1 MPLPDSAQLSLQV
14 NSNAVQSKPKHAMI
28 VRMSA
33 ETLDAL
39 EAFPNHPP
47 LSFDF
52 GDHPGIYI
60 GDTFFPM
67 RPQKESSPHEL
78 YLRAASAAKPMAP
91 LKLYAN
97 VIGKFMVERQ
107 LGEKVTDKVRQQTMV
122 AKQQH
127 LERQAILLDQPPIPV
142 SGTKHSKRKI
152 PGSGTVVKKTPLSEH
167 LRVPSSSSRKVSP
180 IPQNT
185 PSSKANADVRRR
197 LVHCLAMSPRLS
209 EEAVKMVGGAI
220 ISTPARDG
228 LLALL
233 EEVAEQQP
241 PNRGDKSPRPWMLKP
256 QTWTEVRP
264 FEWPKLTE
272 QERVAMARQARLAF
286 KALKIPESDPAWD
299 NVRYRPTATAPP
311 PIAASSSSKSSTS
324 AQPET
329 KRSAITTKE
338 AKLKSKQDASRTK
351 GEIQIK
357 DESNKATVAR
367 VNAIKREEADRSS
380 TPSDAGSGTKTA
392 ASRRLPGSGYQAKK
406 SPQPSAAQLERSGTP
421 VDGRAA
427 PKPSLPASLPPKP
440 SSVVPPAGGSQARKT
455 ISTMPPKAMKKE
467 DESDRER
474 GKEYERQREREQRE
488 REEVEKEKRRR
499 EKERISKERAAS
511 DALKRKMV
519 SQDMDSLDD
528 ASSKSSLSK
537 RRKLDDGSS
546 GASSA
551 RAQDAG
557 LLGSKKTHEPSPVP
571 RIKVKTETSPP
582 QPTTPNQERRSTT
595 ASTHKSERPSKSRR
609 RSPIYTSS
617 EDEGEIPQPRK
628 RHPSPPPVSDRSLS
642 SDQPSTERTQRH
654 RTTRTTYP
662 PATDHAALR
671 ALYHSQYSNYLKAFG
686 KVVAQKHKIEAI
698 LNGESEAEMDIMD
711 LDDLIKLSMEH
722 KSLKTE
728 LESIRE
734 IYTKGTM
741 AAVAA
746 TGSGG
751 SPSE

>member
-1 MPLPDSAQLSLQV
+1 
-14 NSNAVQSKPKHAMI
+14 
-28 VRMSA
+28 
-33 ETLDAL
+33 
-39 EAFPNHPP
+39 
-47 LSFDF
+47 
-52 GDHPGIYI
+52 
-60 GDTFFPM
+60 
-67 RPQKESSPHEL
+67 
-78 YLRAASAAKPMAP
+78 
-91 LKLYAN
+91 
-97 VIGKFMVERQ
+97 
-107 LGEKVTDKVRQQTMV
+107 
-122 AKQQH
+122 
-127 LERQAILLDQPPIPV
+127 
-142 SGTKHSKRKI
+142 
-152 PGSGTVVKKTPLSEH
+152 
-167 LRVPSSSSRKVSP
+167 
-180 IPQNT
+180 
-185 PSSKANADVRRR
+185 
-197 LVHCLAMSPRLS
+197 
-209 EEAVKMVGGAI
+209 
-220 ISTPARDG
+220 
-228 LLALL
+228 
-233 EEVAEQQP
+233 
-241 PNRGDKSPRPWMLKP
+241 
-256 QTWTEVRP
+256 
-264 FEWPKLTE
+264 
-272 QERVAMARQARLAF
+272 MARQARLAF

-474 GKEYERQREREQRE
+474 GKEYERQREREREKRLREKEKQREEWEREQDQAEMDKREKARQKEREAVEREKRQREKERE